1 MVGKLNP
8 DPGSRK
14 LKLVTLNKIS
24 LDYRNKEVTLQGGNM
39 ATQNTAGKTA
49 TKNEIGMKG
58 VSDIRCLVN
67 QHIVNINKKNGTHV
81 DLYTDREIY
90 DYLNKKQVKV
100 VAYQLA
106 VIHEDLVQRAI
117 NAQLV
122 AYVTTTH
129 ASEKQQ
135 QEPSNIEQ
143 QSAAMVETAK
153 KAESNTQ
160 RAINRVLAE
169 QSREEESTTD
179 SSNSTNEKEVK

>member
-1 MVGKLNP
+1 
-8 DPGSRK
+8 
-14 LKLVTLNKIS
+14 
-24 LDYRNKEVTLQGGNM
+24 M
-39 ATQNTAGKTA
+39 ATQNKTAGKTA

-81 DLYTDREIY
+81 DLYTEQEIY
-90 DYLNKKQVKV
+90 DYLNKKGVKV

-135 QEPSNIEQ
+135 QEPSNLEK

-153 KAESNTQ
+153 KAT
-160 RAINRVLAE
+160 AKTHKTINKELAKQE
-169 QSREEESTTD
+169 REEESNTD
-179 SSNSTNEKEVK
+179 SSNSNNDKEVK